1 MDNRNV
7 RGDAAGKSQSETGRW
22 KSDSETVERYDET
35 VGGEEGSRG
44 RSSPGAH
51 TGHGDRKEEEEPG
64 YTPRRYEQP
73 IEADE

>member
-7 RGDAAGKSQSETGRW
+7 RSDAAGKSQSETERW

-35 VGGEEGSRG
+35 AGGKGESR
-44 RSSPGAH
+44 
-51 TGHGDRKEEEEPG
+51 DRKQEEEPG
-64 YTPRRYEQP
+64 HTPRRYEQP